1 MLLVCHMLP
10 STKGSANL
18 GRGLAKA
25 LVSVWTS
32 IGGVVVVLQCKVC
45 VGTCSFKSSADA
57 LSNCCATRKK
67 VRYCDN
73 TWARTIKC
81 PSGFNGPLKRL
92 MV

>member
-25 LVSVWTS
+25 L
-32 IGGVVVVLQCKVC
+32 VVVLQCKVC

-67 VRYCDN
+67 VRY
-73 TWARTIKC
+73 
-81 PSGFNGPLKRL
+81 
-92 MV
+92 